1 MFLFYLVTY
10 ADVMVGMGYTRE
22 EIQESL
28 SKMKYD
34 DITATYLLLGRK
46 LNEVRICTTK
56 AFSSLVIFYIFC
68 RYLNKNQGIT
78 TVQVSRSL

>member
-1 MFLFYLVTY
+1 
-10 ADVMVGMGYTRE
+10 MVGMGYTRE

-46 LNEVRICTTK
+46 LNEVRTCTTK
-56 AFSSLVIFYIFC
+56 AVFSLVNFHTFC
-68 RYLNKNQGIT
+68 GYGHRIQFIT
-78 TVQVSRSL
+78 TVQVLKSP

>member
-1 MFLFYLVTY
+1 MI
-10 ADVMVGMGYTRE
+10 GMGYTRE

-46 LNEVRICTTK
+46 VNEVKFKKRK
-56 AFSSLVIFYIFC
+56 FSIHSVDISTEI
-68 RYLNKNQGIT
+68 GA
-78 TVQVSRSL
+78 